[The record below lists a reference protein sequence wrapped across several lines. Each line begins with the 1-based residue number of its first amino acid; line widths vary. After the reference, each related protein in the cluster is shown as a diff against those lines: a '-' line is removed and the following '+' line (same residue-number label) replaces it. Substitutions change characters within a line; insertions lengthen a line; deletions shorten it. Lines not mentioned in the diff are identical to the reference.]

1 MDMIEVTVEQ
11 TIRRPL
17 AEVSRQFGDVRHHAA
32 NRVHPKLTFEIL
44 SEQGD
49 TIRFR
54 QQVSLVGIKQTDE
67 VVQTRRADGS
77 LDSEIVAGTNKG
89 SRIIQAFAPEG
100 DAATRVTFTMQ
111 MPATGIKRLLKP
123 LFAAAIRKTVL
134 DAFEEDRY
142 DLEVRGYR
150 PA

>member
-1 MDMIEVTVEQ
+1 MHMIEVTVEQ

-54 QQVSLVGIKQTDE
+54 QQVSLLGVKQTDE
-67 VVQTRRADGS
+67 VVQTRRTDGS
-77 LDSEIVAGTNKG
+77 LFSEVVAGTNQG
-89 SRIIQAFAPEG
+89 SSITQAFAPEG
-100 DAATRVTFTMQ
+100 DAATRITFTMR
-111 MPATGIKRLLKP
+111 MPATGVKRLLKP
-123 LFAAAIRKTVL
+123 LFAAAIRKTVR
-134 DAFEEDRY
+134 DAFVEDRY

>member
-1 MDMIEVTVEQ
+1 MHMIEVTVEQ

-77 LDSEIVAGTNKG
+77 LHSEIVAGTNQG
-89 SRIIQAFAPEG
+89 SSITQVFAPEG
-100 DAATRVTFTMQ
+100 DAATRITFTMR
-111 MPATGIKRLLKP
+111 MPATGIKRLLRP

-134 DAFEEDRY
+134 DAFVEDRY

-150 PA
+150 PG

>member
-1 MDMIEVTVEQ
+1 MNMIEVTVEQ

-44 SEQGD
+44 SEQAD

-54 QQVSLVGIKQTDE
+54 QRVSLLGVKQTDE
-67 VVQTRRADGS
+67 IVQSRRADGS
-77 LDSEIVAGTNKG
+77 LYSEIVAGTNQG
-89 SRIIQAFAPEG
+89 SSITQAFAPEG
-100 DAATRVTFTMQ
+100 EAATRVTFTMR

-123 LFAAAIRKTVL
+123 LFAAAIRKTVV
-134 DAFEEDRY
+134 DAFKEDCY

>member
-11 TIRRPL
+11 VIRRPL

-44 SEQGD
+44 AEHGD

-54 QQVSLVGIKQTDE
+54 QHVSLLGIRQTDE

-77 LDSEIVAGTNKG
+77 LYSDIVSGTNEG
-89 SRIIQAFAPEG
+89 SVITQAFAPDG
-100 DAATRVTFTMQ
+100 DAATRIVFTMK
-111 MPATGIKRLLKP
+111 MPAKGVKRFLKP

-134 DAFEEDRY
+134 DAFAEDRY

>member
-100 DAATRVTFTMQ
+100 EAATRVTFTMQ

>member
-1 MDMIEVTVEQ
+1 MNMIEVTVEQ

-44 SEQGD
+44 SEQAD

-54 QQVSLVGIKQTDE
+54 QQVSLLGVKQTDE
-67 VVQTRRADGS
+67 IVQSRRADGS
-77 LDSEIVAGTNKG
+77 LYSEIVAGTNQG
-89 SRIIQAFAPEG
+89 SSITQAFAPEG
-100 DAATRVTFTMQ
+100 EAATRVTFTMR

-123 LFAAAIRKTVL
+123 LFAAAIRKTVE
-134 DAFEEDRY
+134 DAFKEDCY

>member
-1 MDMIEVTVEQ
+1 MHMIEVTVEQ

-77 LDSEIVAGTNKG
+77 LYSEIVAGTNQG
-89 SRIIQAFAPEG
+89 SSITQAFAPEG
-100 DAATRVTFTMQ
+100 DAATRITFTMK
-111 MPATGIKRLLKP
+111 MPATGVKRLLKP

-134 DAFEEDRY
+134 DAFKEDRY

>member
-100 DAATRVTFTMQ
+100 EAATRVTFTMR

-142 DLEVRGYR
+142 DLEVRGYH